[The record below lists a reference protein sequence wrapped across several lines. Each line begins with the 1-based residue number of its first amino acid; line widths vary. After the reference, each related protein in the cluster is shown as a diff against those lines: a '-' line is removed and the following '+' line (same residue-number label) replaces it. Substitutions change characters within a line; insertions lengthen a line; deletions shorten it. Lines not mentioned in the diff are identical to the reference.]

1 MLIIHRQG
9 VGIRSEMG
17 ELRSS
22 CSVGTSGICQHV
34 LYGCQCADIGFFVFY
49 GVHKKQRVEEAH
61 CVRLDAI
68 SFWHPSI
75 ELFCEAGY
83 HCLLAA
89 SRLRCVIPLMLM
101 VANLGWLPSP
111 TLLFPLMFISLAAI
125 SSSFLRP
132 GTWGWAWR
140 PCLQTTRCWMS
151 SGRSSTTF
159 GTFSWRSNEPVQ
171 KSMCLTGSV
180 M

>member
-68 SFWHPSI
+68 SFWHPASHKPG
-75 ELFCEAGY
+75 EASHVGEDGFPN
-83 HCLLAA
+83 L
-89 SRLRCVIPLMLM
+89 SMLI
-101 VANLGWLPSP
+101 LSDSP
-111 TLLFPLMFISLAAI
+111 TDQCSFSAGTAKFFPNF
-125 SSSFLRP
+125 FLPCPNANNAGRVAMARP
-132 GTWGWAWR
+132 NT
-140 PCLQTTRCWMS
+140 
-151 SGRSSTTF
+151 
-159 GTFSWRSNEPVQ
+159 
-171 KSMCLTGSV
+171 TGSA
-180 M
+180 